1 MELRIKA
8 KLSEIAH
15 IKDVVKIIK
24 EIEKE
29 HSCNCTLLE
38 LEID

>member
-1 MELRIKA
+1 MELRIKINKA
-8 KLSEIAH
+8 VFSEIEEV
-15 IKDVVKIIK
+15 IKKIK

-38 LEID
+38 IETN